1 MGYTAEKLI
10 FIFFPQ
16 NFQLFLNTQVNAIRI
31 YEPKVTR
38 FDLAIFL
45 SSLFII
51 TPSQCVKGCSN
62 PSMVALIVISI
73 LNLFN
78 FHFVLIWLRGKESCP
93 F

>member
-16 NFQLFLNTQVNAIRI
+16 NFQLFLNTQVSVIRM

-45 SSLFII
+45 
-51 TPSQCVKGCSN
+51 
-62 PSMVALIVISI
+62 
-73 LNLFN
+73 
-78 FHFVLIWLRGKESCP
+78 
-93 F
+93 

>member
-16 NFQLFLNTQVNAIRI
+16 NFQLFLNTQVNVIRM

-45 SSLFII
+45 WQFIYHNATPVCKRLFK
-51 TPSQCVKGCSN
+51 S
-62 PSMVALIVISI
+62 ISAGI
-73 LNLFN
+73 NS
-78 FHFVLIWLRGKESCP
+78 K
-93 F
+93 